1 VCVSFDV
8 PTGFTGTIAD
18 VVPVESAL
26 ESVSLCKLLLMIP
39 TLCAYS
45 I

>member
-1 VCVSFDV
+1 V

-26 ESVSLCKLLLMIP
+26 ESVSLCK
-39 TLCAYS
+39 
-45 I
+45 